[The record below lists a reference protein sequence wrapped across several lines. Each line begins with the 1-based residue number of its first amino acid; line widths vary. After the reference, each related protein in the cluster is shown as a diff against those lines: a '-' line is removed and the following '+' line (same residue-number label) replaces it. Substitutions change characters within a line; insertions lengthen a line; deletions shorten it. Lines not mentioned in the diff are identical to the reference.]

1 MGAASAAGIE
11 FSLVMDE
18 RITRPKLE
26 FAPLEGDRP
35 SLAHPPSWELGGE
48 AQSAIEAAELSC
60 RCPAGVDRGD
70 RPTLREGLMMIV
82 YRPMHTRDAEAM
94 SVACLA
100 GLRLVEIDA
109 SAAPSAWVFRFE
121 SPCVLTAEGLWR
133 VIASGRVAV
142 TGMDHDQIFGLEVP
156 VDASRRGTDA
166 IGSAVVATAGFDGST
181 GDLWIEFAGGVRLEI
196 LTTSTGYESWTLWRP
211 DGTQLVG
218 TGGGEVVPCA
228 PDGAE

>member
-1 MGAASAAGIE
+1 MGAANAAGIE

-26 FAPLEGDRP
+26 FAPLEGIVLRSRIRRRGNSAARRRARSRRP
-35 SLAHPPSWELGGE
+35 SYPAD
-48 AQSAIEAAELSC
+48 A
-60 RCPAGVDRGD
+60 PAGVDRGD

-82 YRPMHTRDAEAM
+82 YRPIHKGDREAM

-109 SAAPSAWVFRFE
+109 SAAPYSWVFRFE
-121 SPCVLTAEGLWR
+121 GACALTAEGLWR

-156 VDASRRGTDA
+156 VDAGRRATDV